1 MIVQSAQALCR
12 HWSLH
17 RAEVDAHGR
26 AGLCRS
32 YREDSVVRDLRIV
45 RIPQVPRQPV
55 EIAEDMAAGAGA
67 VAAARREGS
76 VVKKRPAFDHA
87 FGLGIEHR
95 HLAKLTPLPRIHD
108 RNGIV
113 EPCQHVQTMV
123 LLIQCEA
130 TRPTS

>member
-1 MIVQSAQALCR
+1 MHPTVRALIGDADLRKRYIFYARAVVRLRARRGVVEPVSAPVHRSMIVQSAQALCR

-55 EIAEDMAAGAGA
+55 EIAEDVAAGAGA
-67 VAAARREGS
+67 
-76 VVKKRPAFDHA
+76 
-87 FGLGIEHR
+87 
-95 HLAKLTPLPRIHD
+95 
-108 RNGIV
+108 
-113 EPCQHVQTMV
+113 
-123 LLIQCEA
+123 
-130 TRPTS
+130 